1 MNRLKEREA
10 ARTERRD
17 SLRTLKVE
25 LPDKSYDIKISDGLR
40 KDFGKEIKEIY
51 QGEKIFIISD
61 ENVYGI
67 YGEELAENLRK
78 EGIEPFFT
86 VVKPGE
92 RSKSVDTLVSVY
104 NDLLDKEINRGHM
117 IVALGGGVVG
127 DLTGFVAATLLRG
140 IKFIQIPTSLLAQI
154 DSSVGGKVAVNLER
168 GKNLVGNFYH
178 PEKVLIDP
186 EMLQTLDRRYLNDGT
201 AEVIKYG
208 CIRSRELFEILENIK
223 DEKDYMDNIGD
234 IIYRCCDI
242 KREVVE
248 EDEKDTGIRMILNFG
263 HTIGHAIEQ
272 FFNYEKYTHGE
283 AVAMGMYSI
292 TKRSEEKG
300 ETEAG
305 CAEKIKNLLQKFNL
319 EYELP
324 KMDLA
329 AVEKAVRVDKKTNKD
344 SITVILIKTIGEAF
358 TKKIKKE
365 EISEYL

>member
-1 MNRLKEREA
+1 MRILNV
-10 ARTERRD
+10 D
-17 SLRTLKVE
+17 
-25 LPDKSYDIKISDGLR
+25 LPDKSYEIKIEKGLR
-40 KDFGKEIKEIY
+40 KDFGSEIKKIY
-51 QGEKIFIISD
+51 AGEKIFIITD
-61 ENVYGI
+61 QNVYNI
-67 YGEELAENLRK
+67 YGKEFDESLRDA
-78 EGIEPFFT
+78 GIEPFFT
-86 VVKPGE
+86 VVEPGE
-92 RSKSVDTLVSVY
+92 TSKSMEILEKVY
-104 NDLLDKEINRGHM
+104 EDLLSREINRGHM

-178 PEKVLIDP
+178 PEIVLIDP
-186 EMLQTLDRRYLNDGT
+186 DMLKTLDKRYLADGT

-208 CIRSRELFEILENIK
+208 CIRSEELFEMLEGYTSEDEYMENI
-223 DEKDYMDNIGD
+223 EE

-283 AVAMGMYSI
+283 GVAMGMYSI
-292 TKRSEEKG
+292 TRKSEEMG
-300 ETEAG
+300 ETENG
-305 CAEKIKNLLQKFNL
+305 TAERIKNLLVKYGL

-324 KMDLA
+324 AMDLEA
-329 AVEKAVRVDKKTNKD
+329 IEKAVRVDKKTSAD
-344 SITVILIKTIGEAF
+344 SITIILLKKIGECF
-358 TKKIKKE
+358 TKKIVKE
-365 EISEYL
+365 KISEYL